1 MRAMSISHQAR
12 ASLGPKLIESR
23 PSGNTNLVPGGTVKT
38 SASDTRSSPGA
49 PKPCN
54 KMTTGPL
61 PPPCPSVPPLIRT
74 SNPPT
79 LSRRMCRTVHQCPP
93 PWASQL
99 AEYLRKSA
107 LSEKLLGDDFED
119 GVGVGDVH
127 ESVGAAENNAANP
140 AAAEVYEEQIVVVV
154 HLHDA
159 RPADCDRIRHG
170 DRILPAPTL
179 RAGAENER
187 QPRKGEEPDEYA
199 LCSEGHMSAC

>member
-61 PPPCPSVPPLIRT
+61 PPPCPSVPPVIRT

-99 AEYLRKSA
+99 AENLRKSA

-119 GVGVGDVH
+119 GVSVGDVDVAIGAEH
-127 ESVGAAENNAANP
+127 ETQKTS
-140 AAAEVYEEQIVVVV
+140 
-154 HLHDA
+154 
-159 RPADCDRIRHG
+159 
-170 DRILPAPTL
+170 LPAVIGD
-179 RAGAENER
+179 AGGAELR
-187 QPRKGEEPDEYA
+187 QIYPAQDYSTNLPSVKVHKEKV
-199 LCSEGHMSAC
+199 